1 MVKLFHKAIF
11 FLLGFF
17 RRYLVNIY
25 YACLSQF
32 PARLRAIPG
41 EPGHHLLSTGGLA
54 HLHPRHSPHLPP
66 HTLLRH
72 QEQQGESK

>member
-11 FLLGFF
+11 FSSRVFPA
-17 RRYLVNIY
+17 LVNIY